1 LPYVLTAEQDLQV
14 VLKAVR
20 LMDELGIL
28 SPTSRE
34 RSLDELPRKEL
45 QQLAKE
51 AGVKVTS
58 DSCHLLWLAYL
69 QSNNLVHDTE
79 GAAVFRGT

>member
-1 LPYVLTAEQDLQV
+1 
-14 VLKAVR
+14 
-20 LMDELGIL
+20 MDELTVL

-51 AGVKVTS
+51 AGVKVTVEV
-58 DSCHLLWLAYL
+58 LLAYVL
-69 QSNNLVHDTE
+69 HTCARKAQKP
-79 GAAVFRGT
+79 GACRETSRART

>member
-1 LPYVLTAEQDLQV
+1 MHLWRPRWLYVLTAEQDLQV

-20 LMDELGIL
+20 LMDELGTL
-28 SPTSRE
+28 SPASRE

-51 AGVKVTS
+51 AGVKVIS
-58 DSCHLLWLAYL
+58 DSCHL
-69 QSNNLVHDTE
+69 S
-79 GAAVFRGT
+79 

>member
-1 LPYVLTAEQDLQV
+1 
-14 VLKAVR
+14 
-20 LMDELGIL
+20 MDELTVL

-51 AGVKVTS
+51 AGVKVTVEV
-58 DSCHLLWLAYL
+58 LPVYVL
-69 QSNNLVHDTE
+69 QPSTSKAQKP
-79 GAAVFRGT
+79 GACRET

>member
-1 LPYVLTAEQDLQV
+1 VWDWCDGYLRTPGVHLWRLRLPYVLTAEQDLQV

-28 SPTSRE
+28 SPASRE

-58 DSCHLLWLAYL
+58 DSCHLL
-69 QSNNLVHDTE
+69 
-79 GAAVFRGT
+79 